1 MENFIVSARKYRPQN
16 FSTVVGQSHITTTLK
31 NAIRNNQLAHAF
43 LFCGPRGVGKTTC
56 ARILAKTI
64 NCENLQP
71 DGEACN
77 QCHSCVSFNEG
88 SSFNIHELDAAS
100 NNSVDDI
107 RSLVEQVRFAP
118 QAGKYK
124 IYIIDE
130 VHMLSSSAFNA
141 FLKTLEEPPSYAI
154 FILATTEKHK
164 ILPTILSRCQIFDFK
179 RITIQDTVD
188 HLQEIC
194 QKEHIQAEGDALH
207 LVAQKTD
214 GCMRDS
220 LSTLDKIVSFTGGK
234 LTYQNTLEHLNILD
248 YDYFFKIM
256 DGVLQ
261 QDVASALLIFDEIL
275 QKGFEGDNFLNG
287 WAEFLRNLLLC
298 KEDKVL
304 HLVEVS
310 GNLKDRYRQLSG
322 KLSPSYLIT
331 ALHLLNETEINYR
344 MARNKRLHVEMALI
358 KLCFLQQ
365 AVTLVS
371 DDQTG
376 EVVKKKLVAD
386 GSAPQKLRAPIAQ
399 ATPAKGGQPAT
410 SASIAAN
417 EPKLTIENKVPAQ
430 QGSNTTAQQTG
441 TYQTASGQTGYPQT
455 GTSHSGS
462 TQQGYTQTGSSQ
474 QGTAHSGA
482 SQTGTTNSPT
492 GASQSGTANSGYT
505 QNGASQSGTYPHTGA
520 PQSGSSKPAT
530 TVPKVSGLAAMKQAF
545 AATQT
550 VETRQESIPMTL
562 GALTVYWEEFID
574 RFRQANKMTVVS
586 NLQLAVISMLGAEEI
601 GITSRNI
608 VQFRFME
615 EEKLHISQFFKDKF
629 RNNSL
634 VLTLHLDESQQSADI
649 GPAPLSSREKFAKMI
664 EKYPLVKE
672 LKDKLN
678 LELDF

>member
-31 NAIRNNQLAHAF
+31 NAIRNHQLAHAF

-77 QCHSCVSFNEG
+77 ECHSCKSFNEG

-107 RSLVEQVRFAP
+107 RTLVEQVRFAP

-188 HLQEIC
+188 HLQDIC
-194 QKEHIQAEGDALH
+194 NKENIQAETDALH

-220 LSTLDKIVSFTGGK
+220 LSTLDKIVSFTAGH

-248 YDYFFKIM
+248 YDYYFKVM
-256 DGVLQ
+256 DMVLN
-261 QDVASALLIFDEIL
+261 QDVASSLLLFDEIL
-275 QKGFEGDNFLNG
+275 QKGFEGDNFLGG
-287 WAEFLRNLLLC
+287 WAEFLRNLLLS
-298 KEDKVL
+298 KEEKAV

-310 GNLKDRYRQLSG
+310 GNLKERYKQLAG
-322 KLSPSYLIT
+322 KVSPAYLIT
-331 ALHLLNETEINYR
+331 ALNLLNETEINYR

-371 DDQTG
+371 DDHTG
-376 EVVKKKLVAD
+376 EVAKKKLVAD
-386 GSAPQKLRAPIAQ
+386 GSAPQKLRAPVAQ
-399 ATPAKGGQPAT
+399 PVTAKNITERPATAASIQSAEGPTLTVQETPVAKPVEAPKPAAPAAQPQFSAQVHTAPAAGNTAGSQVVKPTPTPAVKPAATVPPASAAMTPGQTTATATPAAGA
-410 SASIAAN
+410 
-417 EPKLTIENKVPAQ
+417 KLT
-430 QGSNTTAQQTG
+430 
-441 TYQTASGQTGYPQT
+441 
-455 GTSHSGS
+455 
-462 TQQGYTQTGSSQ
+462 
-474 QGTAHSGA
+474 
-482 SQTGTTNSPT
+482 
-492 GASQSGTANSGYT
+492 
-505 QNGASQSGTYPHTGA
+505 
-520 PQSGSSKPAT
+520 
-530 TVPKVSGLAAMKQAF
+530 GLAAMKEAM
-545 AATQT
+545 AAKQQST
-550 VETRQESIPMTL
+550 VVAEAKPLTA
-562 GALTVYWEEFID
+562 GALEVYWEEFID
-574 RFRQANKMTVVS
+574 RYRQANKMTVVS
-586 NLQLAVISMLGAEEI
+586 NLALAVLKILNPDEI
-601 GITSRNI
+601 GIVSRNI

-615 EEKLHISQFFKDKF
+615 EEKLVISEFFKQKF
-629 RNNSL
+629 NNAGL
-634 VLTLHLDESQQSADI
+634 ILTLQLDETQQAQDI
-649 GPAPLSSREKFAKMI
+649 GPAPLSSREQFQQLV

-672 LKDKLN
+672 LKDRLN
-678 LELDF
+678 MELDF

>member
-107 RSLVEQVRFAP
+107 RTLVEQVRFAP

-194 QKEHIQAEGDALH
+194 QKEHIQAENDALH

-248 YDYFFKIM
+248 YDYFFKLM

-261 QDVASALLIFDEIL
+261 QDVAAALLIFDEIL

-365 AVTLVS
+365 AVNLVS

-399 ATPAKGGQPAT
+399 ATPAKAGQPAT

-417 EPKLTIENKVPAQ
+417 EPKLTIENTAAQ
-430 QGSNTTAQQTG
+430 HTSYNSSQTASGHTNSQTG
-441 TYQTASGQTGYPQT
+441 SGRTAYSQSSSGQSHAQTPAGQTAYTQTASGQTN
-455 GTSHSGS
+455 
-462 TQQGYTQTGSSQ
+462 
-474 QGTAHSGA
+474 
-482 SQTGTTNSPT
+482 SQT
-492 GASQSGTANSGYT
+492 ASGQTAYAQAPSGQAANSHT
-505 QNGASQSGTYPHTGA
+505 ASGHATPAQTSSGQAT
-520 PQSGSSKPAT
+520 SKPAQPAAN
-530 TVPKVSGLAAMKQAF
+530 VPKVSGLAAMKQAF
-545 AATQT
+545 AASQST
-550 VETRQESIPMTL
+550 ETKQEIIPMTL
-562 GALTVYWEEFID
+562 GALHVYWEEFID

-586 NLQLAVISMLGAEEI
+586 NLQLAAISMNGPEEI

-615 EEKLHISQFFKDKF
+615 EEKLSISAFFKEKF
-629 RNNSL
+629 RNNGL
-634 VLTLHLDESQQSADI
+634 VLTLHLDESQQTADI
-649 GPAPLSSREKFAKMI
+649 GPAPLSSREKFAKMV